1 MNAIFKRELRGYFYS
16 PMAYILVG
24 FYIMVSSFFFLSNLN
39 EGNAD
44 FNGNLSTMGFL
55 LLFIIPIL
63 TMRIL
68 AEERKNNTEILLI
81 TSPVKISGIVIGK
94 YLAVLC
100 VFLISTVITFVYPL
114 ILAIF
119 GNPAFAQILG
129 GYVGYI
135 LLGASFLAV
144 GVFASSLT
152 ENQVIAAVISF
163 AAMITMWII
172 DYLASFTGG
181 VVAIILNWFS
191 LFSRYYNFNIGL
203 LDLAP
208 VVYYLS
214 FIGVF
219 LFITI
224 RVIERRRWSQG

>member
-39 EGNAD
+39 EGSAD

-100 VFLISTVITFVYPL
+100 VFLISTVITFV
-114 ILAIF
+114 
-119 GNPAFAQILG
+119 
-129 GYVGYI
+129 
-135 LLGASFLAV
+135 
-144 GVFASSLT
+144 
-152 ENQVIAAVISF
+152 
-163 AAMITMWII
+163 
-172 DYLASFTGG
+172 
-181 VVAIILNWFS
+181 
-191 LFSRYYNFNIGL
+191 
-203 LDLAP
+203 
-208 VVYYLS
+208 
-214 FIGVF
+214 
-219 LFITI
+219 
-224 RVIERRRWSQG
+224 